1 MRVIFFTM
9 FTSYLNAYTFYHF
22 LGDTSKKRAFFSTLL
37 PLRPHFYPF
46 FPTCSR
52 YMYPQEILHTIYA
65 PVNDQNTSFSIVN
78 MHIHRGSILNWH
90 NRSFQY
96 GVIQKFYVLKMV
108 IIKKLT
114 KITKHHSSELFT
126 LHIYN

>member
-52 YMYPQEILHTIYA
+52 NMYSQEILHTIYV
-65 PVNDQNTSFSIVN
+65 PENSQNPPFSIFFT
-78 MHIHRGSILNWH
+78 HIQEICISN
-90 NRSFQY
+90 
-96 GVIQKFYVLKMV
+96 
-108 IIKKLT
+108 
-114 KITKHHSSELFT
+114 
-126 LHIYN
+126 

>member
-52 YMYPQEILHTIYA
+52 NMYSQEILHTIYA
-65 PVNDQNTSFSIVN
+65 PTNDQNLLFSITFT
-78 MHIHRGSILNWH
+78 HIQMVSMLN
-90 NRSFQY
+90 
-96 GVIQKFYVLKMV
+96 
-108 IIKKLT
+108 
-114 KITKHHSSELFT
+114 
-126 LHIYN
+126 

>member
-22 LGDTSKKRAFFSTLL
+22 LGDTSKKWAFFSTLL

-52 YMYPQEILHTIYA
+52 NMYSQEILHTIYA
-65 PVNDQNTSFSIVN
+65 PTNDRNASFSIAFT
-78 MHIHRGSILNWH
+78 HIQRGSIPN
-90 NRSFQY
+90 
-96 GVIQKFYVLKMV
+96 
-108 IIKKLT
+108 
-114 KITKHHSSELFT
+114 
-126 LHIYN
+126 

>member
-22 LGDTSKKRAFFSTLL
+22 LGDTSKKWAFFSTLL

-52 YMYPQEILHTIYA
+52 NMYSQEILHTIYA
-65 PVNDQNTSFSIVN
+65 LTNDRNCLFSIIFT
-78 MHIHRGSILNWH
+78 HI
-90 NRSFQY
+90 
-96 GVIQKFYVLKMV
+96 
-108 IIKKLT
+108 
-114 KITKHHSSELFT
+114 
-126 LHIYN
+126 